1 MRRAKHFNGS
11 LPAEED
17 GALATPQASANLGK
31 KLEKHTLAPPCAKP
45 VTGLPKHAV
54 FHNPIPPAE
63 LLPGGRSGNIVEAA
77 CPETCCQAA
86 CFYNYSILSHIVR

>member
-1 MRRAKHFNGS
+1 MDLYQLKEMEHWLLLKPLQIWERNYG
-11 LPAEED
+11 
-17 GALATPQASANLGK
+17 
-31 KLEKHTLAPPCAKP
+31 LEKHTLAPPCAKP